1 MEQKLLTHPANLSS
15 LPFYFLHFVVWSSCF
30 LIFFCL
36 AWIVDHMLF
45 LSVPFSFAYGI
56 FYPFSTD
63 YPIGI
68 FKVANC
74 FMECIFGADCTVMCL
89 FTLYVYSE
97 KRNNKMFIDAVHRIT
112 EQLSS
117 LFPLQVWIWELNNK
131 MLRCKCAYVHVYI

>member
-1 MEQKLLTHPANLSS
+1 LVKPYGIYVSQLIISMFLLSWEQSKSFISWLIADDTNGTETAYPSGKPEFTPVLFSS
-15 LPFYFLHFVVWSSCF
+15 LFCVEFVLS

-36 AWIVDHMLF
+36 AWIVDHMLL

-74 FMECIFGADCTVMCL
+74 FMEYIVGTDCTVMCL
-89 FTLYVYSE
+89 FTL
-97 KRNNKMFIDAVHRIT
+97 
-112 EQLSS
+112 
-117 LFPLQVWIWELNNK
+117 
-131 MLRCKCAYVHVYI
+131 

>member
-1 MEQKLLTHPANLSS
+1 MEQKLLTHSQTWVHSRFIFFICLCGVRAFS
-15 LPFYFLHFVVWSSCF
+15 H
-30 LIFFCL
+30 FFCL
-36 AWIVDHMLF
+36 AWIVDHILF
-45 LSVPFSFAYGI
+45 FSVPFSFVYGI